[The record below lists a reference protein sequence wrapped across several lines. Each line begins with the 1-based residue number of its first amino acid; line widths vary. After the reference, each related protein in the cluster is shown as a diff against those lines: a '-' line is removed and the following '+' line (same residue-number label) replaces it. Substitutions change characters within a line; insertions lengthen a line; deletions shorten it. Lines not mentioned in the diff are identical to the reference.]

1 MTEDASR
8 KLAAAG
14 GQDLDAL
21 RKAALTR
28 GAKAVDLG
36 VSVEG
41 ALQQTVARKTS
52 PNVIGVL
59 KGSNASASGGSGGES
74 VIYSAHYD
82 HIGIKPVKDDK
93 GDAIYNGARDN
104 ASGVAAILE
113 IAEAFVATGRRPARS
128 IYFIATTGEESGLL
142 GSEYFAT
149 HPTMPIDKVAANIN
163 IDALNVYGTT
173 PELVL
178 LGVERSDM
186 RVAVDDAVKRWG
198 RKLGQD
204 EHPERGYFYRS
215 DHFPLAKVGV
225 PAVRSRWRTC
235 RRSPGRMRNV
245 HGSWQR
251 LYNETCY
258 HQPCDEFS
266 AEWDLSGAVEDLR
279 LLADLGWRVAEA
291 KQMPR
296 YNPDEQFARPR
307 SGGAKSSVALKSR

>member
-1 MTEDASR
+1 
-8 KLAAAG
+8 
-14 GQDLDAL
+14 
-21 RKAALTR
+21 
-28 GAKAVDLG
+28 
-36 VSVEG
+36 
-41 ALQQTVARKTS
+41 
-52 PNVIGVL
+52 VL
-59 KGSNASASGGSGGES
+59 KGSNAGSGES

-82 HIGIKPVKDDK
+82 HIGIKPVERAASGAGTGAGAGQKTD
-93 GDAIYNGARDN
+93 GIYNGARDN

-113 IAEAFVATGRRPARS
+113 IAEAFVATAATGRRPARS

-149 HPTMPIDKVAANIN
+149 HPTTAIDKVAANIN

-173 PELVL
+173 PEIVL

-186 RVAVDDAVKRWG
+186 RVAVDEAVKRWG

-225 PAVRSRWRTC
+225 PAVSITLA
-235 RRSPGRMRNV
+235 NV
-245 HGSWQR
+245 ATFTGPNAER
-251 LYNETCY
+251 AKKLATTYNETCY

-266 AEWDLSGAVEDLR
+266 AEWDLNGAVDDLR
-279 LLADLGWRVAEA
+279 LLTDLGWRIAEA

-296 YNPDEQFARPR
+296 YNSDEQFARPR
-307 SGGAKSSVALKSR
+307 SGGSKSSSR